1 MKCSPLSLAF
11 FAFRLAPAALVAIA
25 LANAAS
31 PAAAQLGGSTSSMGS
46 SSSRSTMGGSASG
59 GMGGLATQA
68 RSSNSNGLNN
78 NMTAQDFRN
87 TAGNSLLSQSFG
99 MGGAN
104 GGGRMGGMN
113 GMGFG
118 GMGMGMGMGGM
129 GMGGFNRM
137 GMFGGMNGM
146 NSQNP
151 RARLKVPM
159 RLSFTVPPEAIARR
173 ASEFQT
179 RVTRLPSVQE
189 LGNVT
194 VRVEDGKAILSGD
207 VPTTED
213 RDLVERLALLEPG
226 IDSVENKLEVVPEA
240 TELKE

>member
-1 MKCSPLSLAF
+1 MKRSHHSLALVVL
-11 FAFRLAPAALVAIA
+11 RLAPAVLVALG
-25 LANAAS
+25 LANIAR
-31 PAAAQLGGSTSSMGS
+31 PAAAQLGGMSGSSGS
-46 SSSRSTMGGSASG
+46 SSSRSTLGGSATG

-68 RSSNSNGLNN
+68 RSSNSNGLNA

-113 GMGFG
+113 GFG

-137 GMFGGMNGM
+137 GMLGGMNGM

-159 RLSFTVPPEAIARR
+159 RLSFSVPPEAIAQR
-173 ASEFQT
+173 ASQFQT
-179 RVTRLPSVQE
+179 RVSRLPSIEE

-194 VRVEDGKAILSGD
+194 VKVEDGKAILSGD

-213 RDLVERLALLEPG
+213 SELVERLALLEPG
-226 IDSVENKLEVVPEA
+226 IDSVENNLTVVPEA
-240 TELKE
+240 ADAEKK